1 MSNKITEVQV
11 EPSRVEVGST
21 FKLKVKAIRYATYD
35 EIKTKLTYT
44 TIENYTYQELKGE

>member
-11 EPSRVEVGST
+11 EPSQVEVGST

-44 TIENYTYQELKGE
+44 TIENYTYNELKGE

>member
-1 MSNKITEVQV
+1 MNKIVEIQV

-44 TIENYTYQELKGE
+44 TIENYTYNELKGE

>member
-1 MSNKITEVQV
+1 MSKIVEVQV

-35 EIKTKLTYT
+35 EIKTKLTYNT
-44 TIENYTYQELKGE
+44 LENYTYQELKGE